1 MTSQKRYRSASRSVS
16 DLKAHLVLTNK
27 YGVKCINLP
36 ILSRLEEVARNLAE
50 KWGVEVIELN
60 GESDHIHL
68 LFAYYPQLQLSKFI
82 NNFKTVINKEF
93 PDHLGQF
100 WWKKYPDSKGQ
111 LWNNSYAIHSVGG
124 ANLEVLERYVR
135 GLDSPEC

>member
-27 YGVKCINLP
+27 YGLKCINLP

-50 KWGVEVIELN
+50 KWG
-60 GESDHIHL
+60 
-68 LFAYYPQLQLSKFI
+68 
-82 NNFKTVINKEF
+82 INKEF

-100 WWKKYPDSKGQ
+100 WWKKDPDSKGQ

>member
-1 MTSQKRYRSASRSVS
+1 MTSQKRYRSAFRSVS

-27 YGVKCINLP
+27 L
-36 ILSRLEEVARNLAE
+36 ARNLAE

-100 WWKKYPDSKGQ
+100 WWKKDPDSKGQ